1 MAGSCRGLCL
11 SSDLKS
17 LSVITEVQSSSDSEA
32 EITYFQASK
41 LILKCFL
48 EVKVLLKLHSGSFIA
63 FPLFAEKT
71 QITSSSLSEIHPGL
85 AFESMVLTCTFT
97 DETDNGDLRL
107 SFKILLLE

>member
-63 FPLFAEKT
+63 FPLFAEK
-71 QITSSSLSEIHPGL
+71 ITSSSLSEIHPSL
-85 AFESMVLTCTFT
+85 AFESMVLTCSFT